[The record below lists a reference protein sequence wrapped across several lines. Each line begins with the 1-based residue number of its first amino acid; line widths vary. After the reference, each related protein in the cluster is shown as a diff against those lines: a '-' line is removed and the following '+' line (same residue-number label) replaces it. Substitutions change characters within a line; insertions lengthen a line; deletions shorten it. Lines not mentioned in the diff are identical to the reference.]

1 MWVFMVCYVVGTFGY
16 SMLLSQH
23 SNCGDIIHTQAIF
36 SIYNAWRS
44 LFKPPLPFHVCTYYL
59 VSQKSYDCKFFMLK
73 AVFNCMHI
81 LHSLEN
87 GTSRQMA
94 DR

>member
-44 LFKPPLPFHVCTYYL
+44 LFKLPIAFSYMYL
-59 VSQKSYDCKFFMLK
+59 LLGVPKSYDCKSFMLK
-73 AVFNCMHI
+73 AVFNST
-81 LHSLEN
+81 L
-87 GTSRQMA
+87 
-94 DR
+94 